1 MRAYSAAASI
11 LAGVGGTLIDLTLT
25 SVSSVAIHAMAEIVP
40 KTIVDAGGIILTGIL
55 ALAGVEIFQ
64 GKRVPSQDI
73 LCQCYYM
80 YSVQCLCT
88 SLTQVSCIAEV
99 TETLIWL
106 NAVSSILICG
116 QSDGIAKEK
125 HNECERKSKSE

>member
-1 MRAYSAAASI
+1 VRAYSAAASV

-25 SVSSVAIHAMAEIVP
+25 PVSSVAIHALAEVAP

-55 ALAGVEIFQ
+55 ALAGVEIV
-64 GKRVPSQDI
+64 GKECLVKTFYANVI
-73 LCQCYYM
+73 M

-88 SLTQVSCIAEV
+88 SFTQVSCIAEV
-99 TETLIWL
+99 TETLIRF

-116 QSDGIAKEK
+116 QSDGITKE
-125 HNECERKSKSE
+125 EYTVGVSESVRE